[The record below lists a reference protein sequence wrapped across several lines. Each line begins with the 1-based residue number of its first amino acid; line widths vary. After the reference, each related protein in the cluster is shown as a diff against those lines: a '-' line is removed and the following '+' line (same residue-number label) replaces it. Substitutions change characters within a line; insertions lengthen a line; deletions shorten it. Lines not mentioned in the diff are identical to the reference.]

1 MDDPR
6 LGTYTELPFPAI
18 RTLVSDTVR
27 LGMARPRIPVL
38 IEVDVTDARAAIEKR
53 KAAMGEELSF
63 TGWII
68 KCLAQAVSEHPRVH
82 ALRRG
87 WRRLVLFSDVDVGYM
102 VGRRPGGAGRS
113 PDVPMPGL
121 VRKANEKSVETITA
135 EIRAAQGRGPAPAE
149 RAIEPPQ
156 WVPSRRMMRIFASLP
171 FFVRK
176 VLYWDRLLRDPS
188 RMKRQMGTVAVTAVG
203 MFAKIGSGSNWG
215 IPIEFHPLTVGLGA
229 IARKPAVVGDTVVPR
244 EFLGMTLMFDHDVI
258 DGAPMAGFLQ
268 RLRELIESG
277 YGLDGDWAPTAVDT
291 EPATVGT
298 WACTGPDN
306 PAGGCL

>member
-53 KAAMGEELSF
+53 KAAMGEGLSF

-68 KCLAQAVSEHPRVH
+68 KCLAQAVSAHPRVH

-87 WRRLVLFSDVDVGYM
+87 RRRLVLFNDVDVGYM
-102 VGRRPGGAGRS
+102 VRGRAEGADRS
-113 PDVPMPGL
+113 PDVPVPGL
-121 VRKANEKSVETITA
+121 IRKANEKSVESITA
-135 EIRAAQGRGPAPAE
+135 EIRAAQGRGSAQAA
-149 RAIEPPQ
+149 RAVEPPA
-156 WVPSRRMMRIFASLP
+156 WVPSRWMMPIFASMP

-176 VLYWDRLLRDPS
+176 ALYWDRLLRDPF

-203 MFAKIGSGSNWG
+203 MFARIGSGSNWG
-215 IPIEFHPLTVGLGA
+215 IPIEFHPLTVALGA
-229 IARKPAVVGDTVVPR
+229 ISRKPAVVSERVEPR
-244 EFLGMTLMFDHDVI
+244 EFLGITLMFDHDVI
-258 DGAPMAGFLQ
+258 DGAPMAAFLQ

-277 YGLDGDWAPTAVDT
+277 YGLW
-291 EPATVGT
+291 
-298 WACTGPDN
+298 
-306 PAGGCL
+306 

>member
-6 LGTYTELPFPAI
+6 VGTYTELPFPAT

-27 LGMARPRIPVL
+27 IGMTKRRIPVL

-53 KAAMGEELSF
+53 KAATGGGLSF
-63 TGWII
+63 TGWIM

-87 WRRLVLFSDVDVGYM
+87 RRNLVLFSDVDVGYM
-102 VGRRPGGAGRS
+102 VRRPEGAGRY
-113 PDVPMPGL
+113 PDVPMPCL
-121 VRKANEKSVETITA
+121 IRKANEKSVASITA
-135 EIRAAQGRGPAPAE
+135 EIRAAQGKGSAPAE
-149 RAIEPPQ
+149 RAIEPPE
-156 WVPSRRMMRIFASLP
+156 WVPSRRMMQIFASLP

-176 VLYWDRLLRDPS
+176 ALYWNRLLADPF

-203 MFAKIGSGSNWG
+203 MFAETGSGSNWG
-215 IPIEFHPLTVGLGA
+215 IPIEFHPLTVALGA
-229 IARKPAVVGDTVVPR
+229 IARKPAVVGERVEPR

-258 DGAPMAGFLQ
+258 DGAPMAMFLQ

-277 YGLDGDWAPTAVDT
+277 YGLDEDWAVPNVIRM
-291 EPATVGT
+291 
-298 WACTGPDN
+298 
-306 PAGGCL
+306 LQ